1 MQRAVER
8 LEIAAIRLANTTA
21 VPERPVYV
29 PPIPREGIGSG
40 IAAIQGQEALETAM
54 VDIMIAKRAYEANAK
69 AFRPVIVIQIVDKE
83 RVCIATSG
91 VINKDGDCGSKDG
104 PLTQ

>member
-1 MQRAVER
+1 MTKTIPGGINAAMNATLSGMQRAVER
-8 LEIAAIRLANTTA
+8 LEIAAIRLAITTA
-21 VPERPVYV
+21 VPERPVFV

-69 AFRPVIVIQIVDKE
+69 AFRFIS
-83 RVCIATSG
+83 ATEDWPFSRG
-91 VINKDGDCGSKDG
+91 F
-104 PLTQ
+104 

>member
-1 MQRAVER
+1 MTKTIPGGINAAMNATLSGMQRAVER
-8 LEIAAIRLANTTA
+8 LELAAIRLANTAA

-69 AFRPVIVIQIVDKE
+69 AFRFISASEVWPFS
-83 RVCIATSG
+83 RG
-91 VINKDGDCGSKDG
+91 F
-104 PLTQ
+104 